1 MSNNTP
7 TSDTRSPTPES
18 ASANEVLVKVQGI
31 SKKFCRDLKK
41 SLWYGMKDVA
51 GELFPFGKQKSKI
64 QNLTPDL
71 QPLTCDPNLR
81 DGEFW
86 ANKDISFELRR
97 GECLGLIGRNGA
109 GKTTLL
115 KMLNGLIKPD
125 QGTIEMRG
133 RVGALIALGAGFNPI
148 LSGRENIYVNGSIL
162 GLTKIEIDEK
172 IEAIIDFAE
181 IREFID
187 SPVQSY
193 SSGMQVRLGFAVA
206 TALEP
211 DVLILDEVLA
221 VGDVRFRSKCY
232 NIIAK
237 MRPTTAII
245 FVSHHRGDLSRIC
258 DSGLFLSRGKSI
270 GKTELNL
277 ALERYD
283 AADSGNNADASDIS
297 TDGIQLKSI
306 KLSSSEISLGQSV
319 KVQATL
325 ALEKELSNAFFRI
338 SVMDA
343 GDNCVAEWQSAN
355 HNWATDYAAGEH
367 FICIDLDNIRLAH
380 GTYDLNFIL
389 GAYGVADYLI
399 LRYKFVRIRV
409 YHDSAGLSNYQL

>member
-1 MSNNTP
+1 MSN
-7 TSDTRSPTPES
+7 DPEI
-18 ASANEVLVKVQGI
+18 LVRVNGV

-51 GELFPFGKQKSKI
+51 GELIPFGNPIQKSKI
-64 QNLTPDL
+64 KTQQSSISSDSSSPS
-71 QPLTCDPNLR
+71 PDPNLR

-125 QGTIEMRG
+125 EGTIEMRG

-162 GLTKIEIDEK
+162 GLTKKEIDEK

-232 NIIAK
+232 NVIAK
-237 MRPTTAII
+237 LRPTTAII

-297 TDGIQLKSI
+297 TEGFHLKSLA
-306 KLSSSEISLGQSV
+306 LSGAEISLGQSV
-319 KVQATL
+319 KVLATL
-325 ALEKELSNAFFRI
+325 ALEKELSDAFFRI

-343 GDNCVAEWQSAN
+343 GDNCVAEWQSVN
-355 HNWATDYAAGEH
+355 HQWPTEYAAGEH
-367 FICIDLDNIRLAH
+367 AICIDLDNIRLAH
-380 GTYDLNFIL
+380 GTYDLNFIF
-389 GAYGVADYLI
+389 GAYGVADYLV
-399 LRYKFVRIRV
+399 LRYKFARIRV
-409 YHDSAGLSNYQL
+409 CHDSAGLANYQL